1 MNLLTKQLCGDMK
14 GEFELPAEHEDVDGG
29 RQPDGGAAEQGRRRR
44 LRVHRQQPHR
54 QRHHVYVANR
64 RA

>member
-1 MNLLTKQLCGDMK
+1 MK